1 MAKSMK
7 VREEEFLLSVADVLL
22 IDLESGMEYATATLA
37 SHNISQS
44 VDTTEIRA
52 GRNNAVIATLESN
65 KTITVEVEDVHA
77 NRDWIA
83 IAMDAELLTQEEYME
98 KLELDA
104 FDVVVLPQTLKVE
117 NMKVKLSREPKAD
130 ETLLA
135 YNKKDGSAVTISKDG
150 AVSTGAENGDIILV
164 ASYKAAAEKADVM
177 EIGGEGAGRAFAMYL
192 EESVFNN
199 NMKVIATKTTYF
211 PRVVPESS
219 FTMEGSSEL
228 AEQNMTYTFTV
239 SQPEGEKFLGQIIYV
254 PVEEEK
260 PEA

>member
-1 MAKSMK
+1 MAKEMN
-7 VREEEFLLSVADVLL
+7 VREEELLLSVADVLL
-22 IDLESGMEYATATLA
+22 IDSETGMEYATASLK
-37 SHNISQS
+37 SHNISQT
-44 VDTTEIRA
+44 VDTSEIRA

-77 NRDWIA
+77 NRDWLA
-83 IAMDAELLTQEEYME
+83 IAMDAELVE
-98 KLELDA
+98 KAA

-117 NMKVKLSREPKAD
+117 DTKVKLSRTPKD
-130 ETLLA
+130 GETLLA
-135 YNKKDGSAVTISKDG
+135 YNKKDGSPVTISAEG
-150 AVSTGAENGDIILV
+150 VVSTGAKDGDIILV
-164 ASYKAAAEKADVM
+164 ASYKTTAQKADVM

-239 SQPEGEKFLGQIIYV
+239 SQPEGETFLGQIIYV
-254 PVEEEK
+254 PVEE
-260 PEA
+260 

>member
-1 MAKSMK
+1 MAEKSMK

-83 IAMDAELLTQEEYME
+83 IAMDAELVE
-98 KLELDA
+98 KKQ

-117 NMKVKLSREPKAD
+117 DKKVKLSREPKAD

-135 YNKKDGSAVTISKDG
+135 YNKKDGSPVTISKDG
-150 AVSTGAENGDIILV
+150 AVSAGAENGDIILV

-219 FTMEGSSEL
+219 FSMEGSSEL

-239 SQPEGEKFLGQIIYV
+239 SQPEGETFLGQIIYV
-254 PVEEEK
+254 PVEDEK
-260 PEA
+260 TQA